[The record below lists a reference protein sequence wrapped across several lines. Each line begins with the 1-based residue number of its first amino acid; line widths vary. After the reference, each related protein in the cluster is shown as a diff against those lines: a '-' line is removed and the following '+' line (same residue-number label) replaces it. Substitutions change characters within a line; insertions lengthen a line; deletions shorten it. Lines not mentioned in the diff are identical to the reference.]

1 MYLHCSDNN
10 RAETV
15 FRLFHE
21 TVVENGLPSR
31 VRADRGGENV
41 QVATYMLSH
50 PLRGPGRGSFIA
62 GRSVHNQRIERLW
75 VDVFFGCT
83 SLYYQL
89 FYFMEQAGVL
99 DIDDAV
105 DMFCLHYVFL
115 PRVNRAL
122 AAFKDA
128 WNCHPLSTEGNL
140 SPLQLWMSGLAGQQP
155 DLEAE
160 VYVATSENAWHCE
173 ASVSEKLSV
182 NFNAHSEQY
191 TSRYHHKI

>member
-15 FRLFHE
+15 FHQFHR
-21 TVVENGLPSR
+21 TVLENGLPNR

-83 SLYYQL
+83 SLYYQV
-89 FYFMEQAGVL
+89 FYSMEQAGIL
-99 DIDDAV
+99 DIDNLLH
-105 DMFCLHYVFL
+105 MFYLHYVFL
-115 PRVNRAL
+115 PRINHAL
-122 AAFKDA
+122 AVFKDA
-128 WNCHPLSTEGNL
+128 WNYHPLSTEGNL
-140 SPLQLWMSGLAGQQP
+140 SPLQLWMSGLAEQQP
-155 DLEAE
+155 DLDAE
-160 VYVATSENAWHCE
+160 VCI
-173 ASVSEKLSV
+173 L
-182 NFNAHSEQY
+182 
-191 TSRYHHKI
+191 

>member
-10 RAETV
+10 CATTV
-15 FRLFHE
+15 FQLFNK
-21 TVVENGLPSR
+21 TVLENGLPSR

-75 VDVFFGCT
+75 VDVFTGCT

-89 FYFMEQAGVL
+89 FYHMEQTGQL
-99 DIDDAV
+99 DVDDAV
-105 DMFCLHYVFL
+105 HMFCLHYVFL
-115 PRVNRAL
+115 PRINHAL
-122 AAFKDA
+122 AVFKDA
-128 WNCHPLSTEGNL
+128 WNCHPLSTERNL

-160 VYVATSENAWHCE
+160 VT
-173 ASVSEKLSV
+173 
-182 NFNAHSEQY
+182 
-191 TSRYHHKI
+191 